1 MRPWCLYFMLIAML
15 LAFVLA
21 SFVLQLRTE
30 VGALKFEL
38 EECHRLRRSCALE
51 LQAKAAAQD
60 ATQLVYRLA
69 VQKSKRYVPLRFVR
83 EMVETAMR
91 YDDGVLLVALIT
103 VESHFDPFDV
113 SPSGAVGCG
122 QVKPSVWDKFLK
134 EKGIVQSDRDYR
146 DPVKCVDIAAAVLNH
161 LLEKAEGDITK
172 ALAYYQC
179 GEADKKCQRTTG
191 VKYAR
196 DVMKEYGYYLYEVN
210 RLNRQQINTKGG

>member
-1 MRPWCLYFMLIAML
+1 MRSWCLYLMLTAMAVTL
-15 LAFVLA
+15 IMV
-21 SFVLQLRTE
+21 SFVLHLRTT

-38 EECHRLRRSCALE
+38 EECRRLQRSCALE

-60 ATQLVYRLA
+60 ATRLVYRLA
-69 VQKSKRYVPLRFVR
+69 VKNSKRYVPLRFVR

-122 QVKPSVWDKFLK
+122 QVKPSVWDRFLK

-146 DPVKCVDIAAAVLNH
+146 DPVKCVDIAAAVLEH
-161 LLEKAEGDITK
+161 LLTKAEGDITK

-210 RLNRQQINTKGG
+210 RLRRQQITKGG